1 MPPNTGVNDFLK
13 KILRWLWPILFIIIL
28 SYFQKSALL
37 SAPLVQLQEGMLLYA
52 GYLLFII
59 PMGILFSKAE
69 LFADES
75 KLALILACGTY
86 IFFDYVGIFSTW
98 ENFAKRWVYLYLF
111 NMQHTVF
118 ILTVAFCG
126 IGLMWLQTH
135 MNQDKKNRQIL
146 MFTTFVLSA
155 VPCIDLLRTPIYNF
169 GSDLFSVQESPGAV
183 NQQAIPKRI
192 FWIILDE
199 HPSSLVLNELWG
211 YKDTIFRSGLESL
224 GFTVYDSCVSNYN
237 STPFSIS
244 ATTYGAMLPISGQQV
259 LSYRQ
264 WFALGERIRQSPVL
278 VFLRNHGYETHIL
291 SFLGADYKKMFIA
304 DQGKIVTYHGEI
316 IGTSALG
323 VLLSHFENLES
334 VSMGFYNMEIV
345 DSLHTLLHSLPNNN
359 QQIFT
364 YAHLLMPH
372 GPYLTLEKKTTQTK
386 DQYFELY
393 NEQAYLSHVRYTDS
407 VILDLFHAG
416 LDSLSPDQRT
426 NTMVILQSDH
436 GPRYL
441 QKGEK
446 DLRWRSSFGILN
458 AVLWPKYSNGK
469 FYNGMSSV
477 NTFRILLRD
486 YWGIDLGTVKDSS
499 ENVSPLI
506 ESKNE

>member
-1 MPPNTGVNDFLK
+1 
-13 KILRWLWPILFIIIL
+13 
-28 SYFQKSALL
+28 
-37 SAPLVQLQEGMLLYA
+37 
-52 GYLLFII
+52 
-59 PMGILFSKAE
+59 
-69 LFADES
+69 
-75 KLALILACGTY
+75 
-86 IFFDYVGIFSTW
+86 
-98 ENFAKRWVYLYLF
+98 
-111 NMQHTVF
+111 
-118 ILTVAFCG
+118 
-126 IGLMWLQTH
+126 
-135 MNQDKKNRQIL
+135 
-146 MFTTFVLSA
+146 
-155 VPCIDLLRTPIYNF
+155 
-169 GSDLFSVQESPGAV
+169 
-183 NQQAIPKRI
+183 
-192 FWIILDE
+192 
-199 HPSSLVLNELWG
+199 
-211 YKDTIFRSGLESL
+211 
-224 GFTVYDSCVSNYN
+224 
-237 STPFSIS
+237 
-244 ATTYGAMLPISGQQV
+244 
-259 LSYRQ
+259 
-264 WFALGERIRQSPVL
+264 
-278 VFLRNHGYETHIL
+278 
-291 SFLGADYKKMFIA
+291 
-304 DQGKIVTYHGEI
+304 
-316 IGTSALG
+316 
-323 VLLSHFENLES
+323 
-334 VSMGFYNMEIV
+334 
-345 DSLHTLLHSLPNNN
+345 
-359 QQIFT
+359 
-364 YAHLLMPH
+364 MPH